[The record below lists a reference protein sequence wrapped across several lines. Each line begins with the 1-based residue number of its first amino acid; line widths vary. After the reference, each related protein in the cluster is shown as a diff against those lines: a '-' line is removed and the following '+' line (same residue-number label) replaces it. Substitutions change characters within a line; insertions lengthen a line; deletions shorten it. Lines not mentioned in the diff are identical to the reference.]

1 MISII
6 IPAHNEAK
14 VIRRCLEQV
23 TGGLEP
29 GEAEVIVVCN
39 GCSDD
44 TAGIAGAFGSP
55 VRMIETDV
63 PSKVNALNL
72 GDEAATGFPRIY
84 MDADIRLDG
93 QAIRRLVDVLKK
105 GPCLAAAPSMGMDLD
120 RSSWFVR
127 AYYRI
132 WSALPYTREGFM
144 GVGVY
149 AMSAAGRRR
158 FGRFPDVI
166 ADDGYVRMLFA
177 PGERVAA
184 PECVSIVKGPAT
196 LRDLIKIKTRSRL
209 GLYQLRRRFPEL
221 FAREA
226 ALKQYGRASR
236 WIAAN
241 PLLWPAAAVYV
252 CVNLISKHRA
262 RRQMGRIEQY
272 VWERDESSRVEE
284 SPADCRAPQ
293 SGTPAAAATNRGGFG
308 GNRS

>member
-14 VIRRCLEQV
+14 VIRACLEQV
-23 TGGLEP
+23 TSGLEP

-44 TAGIAGAFGSP
+44 TAGIAGTFGSP

-93 QAIRRLVDVLKK
+93 QAIRRLADVLKK
-105 GPCLAAAPSMGMDLD
+105 GPCLAAALHGNGSGPVQLVCPCLLPDLE
-120 RSSWFVR
+120 RV
-127 AYYRI
+127 ALYAGRI
-132 WSALPYTREGFM
+132 H
-144 GVGVY
+144 
-149 AMSAAGRRR
+149 GRRR
-158 FGRFPDVI
+158 LRHERGGTAAFRPLPRRDRRRR
-166 ADDGYVRMLFA
+166 VRANALCA
-177 PGERVAA
+177 GERVAA

-272 VWERDESSRVEE
+272 VWERDESSRVDE
-284 SPADCRAPQ
+284 SPSDGRAPQ